1 MTDFGTI
8 TQVGDTYY
16 YGSDTHAHIPAFNV
30 LFSYYFT
37 DILRVRLSMINV
49 CDD

>member
-8 TQVGDTYY
+8 TQAGETYY
-16 YGSDTHAHIPAFNV
+16 YGSDAPTHIPAFNV
-30 LFSYYFT
+30 LFSYYFI
-37 DILRVRLSMINV
+37 DLLRVRLSMINV